1 MTDKFIKINDSMISE
16 LSSILSKEFSSS
28 PVVSYIFPNEYDKNI
43 VLPLIFDRLLKLYKD
58 IGVTYVT
65 SIDMEGTFSL
75 VNFDK
80 KNSIYYESLVSALP
94 NILKATLNIDIAE
107 TISRLIKAKDTLLK
121 VKDYINFKNSYI
133 FISSIASSNKDNK
146 DSFLRD
152 MLDYLTKESYDKQA
166 PLIVETETEE
176 MVNLYRSYGFK
187 LSREFTLDTT
197 DINIFLLTYNP
208 KKPKKPKRKQ
218 SNVY

>member
-16 LSSILSKEFSSS
+16 LSSMLSKEFSSS

-75 VNFDK
+75 VNFNK
-80 KNSIYYESLVSALP
+80 KNRLYYESLITSIP
-94 NILKATLNIDIAE
+94 NILRATLNIDVAE

-133 FISSIASSNKDNK
+133 FISSIASSNRDTKDL
-146 DSFLRD
+146 FLKD
-152 MLDYLTKESYDKQA
+152 MLDYLVKKSYDKQT
-166 PLIVETETEE
+166 PLIVEAETEE
-176 MVNLYRSYGFK
+176 MVNLYKSYGFK
-187 LSREFTLDTT
+187 LSRKFTIDNT

-208 KKPKKPKRKQ
+208 KKTKRK
-218 SNVY
+218 

>member
-16 LSSILSKEFSSS
+16 LSSMLSKEFSAS

-80 KNSIYYESLVSALP
+80 KTSIYYESLISSLP
-94 NILKATLNIDIAE
+94 NILRATLNIDIAE
-107 TISRLIKAKDTLLK
+107 TISRLIKAKDTLLN

-133 FISSIASSNKDNK
+133 FISSIASSNKGNK
-146 DSFLRD
+146 DTFLKD
-152 MLDYLTKESYDKQA
+152 MLDYLTEESYDKQA

-176 MVNLYRSYGFK
+176 MVNLYKSYGFK
-187 LSREFTLDTT
+187 ISRKFTITNT

-208 KKPKKPKRKQ
+208 KKPKRK
-218 SNVY
+218 

>member
-1 MTDKFIKINDSMISE
+1 MTDKFIKINYSMISE
-16 LSSILSKEFSSS
+16 LSSMLSEEFSAS

-80 KNSIYYESLVSALP
+80 KNSIYYESLISSLP
-94 NILKATLNIDIAE
+94 NILRATLNIDIAE
-107 TISRLIKAKDTLLK
+107 TISRLIKAKDTLLN

-133 FISSIASSNKDNK
+133 FISSIASSNKDKK
-146 DSFLRD
+146 DKFLKD

-176 MVNLYRSYGFK
+176 MVNLYKSYGFK
-187 LSREFTLDTT
+187 ISREFTIPNT

-208 KKPKKPKRKQ
+208 KKPKRK
-218 SNVY
+218 

>member
-28 PVVSYIFPNEYDKNI
+28 SVVNYIFPNEYDKNI

-80 KNSIYYESLVSALP
+80 ENRLYYESLITSIP
-94 NILKATLNIDIAE
+94 NILRATLNIDVAE

-133 FISSIASSNKDNK
+133 FISSIASSNRDTKDL
-146 DSFLRD
+146 FLKD
-152 MLDYLTKESYDKQA
+152 MLDYLVKKSYDKQT

-176 MVNLYRSYGFK
+176 MVNLYKSYGFK
-187 LSREFTLDTT
+187 LSREFTINNTN
-197 DINIFLLTYNP
+197 INIFLLTFN
-208 KKPKKPKRKQ
+208 PKRK
-218 SNVY
+218 

>member
-16 LSSILSKEFSSS
+16 LSSMLSKEFSSS

-75 VNFDK
+75 VNFNK
-80 KNSIYYESLVSALP
+80 KNSIYYESLISALP
-94 NILKATLNIDIAE
+94 NILRATLNIDIAE
-107 TISRLIKAKDTLLK
+107 TIGRLIKAKDTLLK
-121 VKDYINFKNSYI
+121 VKDYINFKDSYI
-133 FISSIASSNKDNK
+133 FISSIASSNRDTKDL
-146 DSFLRD
+146 FLKD
-152 MLDYLTKESYDKQA
+152 MLDYLVKKSYDKQT

-176 MVNLYRSYGFK
+176 MVNLYKSYGFK
-187 LSREFTLDTT
+187 LSRKFTIDDT

-208 KKPKKPKRKQ
+208 KKTKRK
-218 SNVY
+218 

>member
-16 LSSILSKEFSSS
+16 LSSMLSKEFSSS
-28 PVVSYIFPNEYDKNI
+28 PVVNYIFPNEYDKNI

-80 KNSIYYESLVSALP
+80 ENRLYYESLITSIP
-94 NILKATLNIDIAE
+94 NILRATLNIDVAE
-107 TISRLIKAKDTLLK
+107 TISRLIKAKDTLLN

-133 FISSIASSNKDNK
+133 FISSIASSNRDNK
-146 DSFLRD
+146 DIFLKD
-152 MLDYLTKESYDKQA
+152 MLDYLVKESYDKQT

-176 MVNLYRSYGFK
+176 MVNLYKSYGFK
-187 LSREFTLDTT
+187 LSRKFTIDNT

-208 KKPKKPKRKQ
+208 KKTKRK
-218 SNVY
+218 